1 MKKTF
6 LLLISA
12 IALTGCDVTRHLS
25 ATANNVSHDTIYLSN
40 QRYDSVYRYESHT
53 ADYHMD
59 TTSHTKPEKRKVD
72 TLYVKDKTVEYRYRM
87 LRDTVSVKKVDTSTV
102 VNIVEKECDNG
113 KTHRNMQLVAILGI
127 IVITILLFNDLKKSK

>member
-6 LLLISA
+6 LLLILA
-12 IALTGCDVTRHLS
+12 IVLTGCDVTRHLS

-53 ADYHMD
+53 ADYRMD

-72 TLYVKDKTVEYRYRM
+72 TI
-87 LRDTVSVKKVDTSTV
+87 TV